1 MIHFE
6 VKGYVLRIES
16 LLIILLI
23 FISSCQVEEEIIPP
37 KDLIPEDEFVEILV
51 DLNLIESIRSM
62 HMTKEKETKVE
73 TEVFYN
79 ELWERTDVSA
89 EQFKTSFEF
98 YRKDVEKMAEFYDR
112 ASQSIKRKED
122 LLNEQKRQSTIDQ
135 DDSDE

>member
-1 MIHFE
+1 M
-6 VKGYVLRIES
+6 
-16 LLIILLI
+16 LIILLI